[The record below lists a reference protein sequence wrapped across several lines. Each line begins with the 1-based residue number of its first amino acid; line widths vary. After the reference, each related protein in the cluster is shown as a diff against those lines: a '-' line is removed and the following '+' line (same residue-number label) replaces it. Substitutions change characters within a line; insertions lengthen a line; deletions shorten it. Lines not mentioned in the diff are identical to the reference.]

1 MDNKERN
8 MFTNKR
14 ENGFVALIDKWLVE
28 RIDMK
33 KALMPITSKHV
44 ENDVKD
50 SKENDTEQEEWTWQ
64 ALPTP
69 KKKVSRHSLWIG

>member
-1 MDNKERN
+1 

-14 ENGFVALIDKWLVE
+14 ENGFVALIDKRLVE

-33 KALMPITSKHV
+33 NALMPITSKHV

-50 SKENDTEQEEWTWQ
+50 SRENDTEQE
-64 ALPTP
+64 
-69 KKKVSRHSLWIG
+69 K